1 MAIFFDGADEWQD
14 IDLSVHKDPRGA
26 FYEAFRSEESIDAG
40 GFEVSQ
46 ANVSVSAKGVF
57 RGLHLMKPGYGQ
69 RKYVFCANGKVLD
82 FALDLRHGS
91 SEFGKFRELLL
102 EPGGKAVY
110 IPNGF
115 AHGFLA
121 LEDNSTVV
129 YFCDTKYVPSEE
141 VGINPTDQSLSGF
154 LTAALSELKMELPI
168 LSAKDK
174 TAPLLQDV
182 LREIKF

>member
-1 MAIFFDGADEWQD
+1 MAVFFEGTDEWQA
-14 IDLSVHKDPRGA
+14 IDVMVHNDHRGL
-26 FYEAFRSEESIDAG
+26 FYEAFKSDESLATGEFDVA
-40 GFEVSQ
+40 Q

-69 RKYVFCANGKVLD
+69 RKYVFCVTGRVLD

-91 SEFGKFRELLL
+91 SEFGKFRELVL
-102 EPGGKAVY
+102 EPGGKAVF

-129 YFCDTKYVPSEE
+129 YFCDTRYSPGQE
-141 VGINPTDQSLSGF
+141 VGINPLDQSLSGF
-154 LTAALSELKMELPI
+154 MTAALSKLGMDIPI
-168 LSAKDK
+168 LSAKD
-174 TAPLLQDV
+174 TAAPLLEEV
-182 LREIKF
+182 LRETRF